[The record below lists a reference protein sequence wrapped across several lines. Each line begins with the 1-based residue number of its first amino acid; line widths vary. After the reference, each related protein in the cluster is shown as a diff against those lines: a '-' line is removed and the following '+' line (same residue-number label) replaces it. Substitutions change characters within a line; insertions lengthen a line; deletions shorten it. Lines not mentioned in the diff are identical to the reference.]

1 MIYDCFLYS
10 GEKELLEI
18 RINELSLCNDF
29 VTHLIVESN
38 KTHTGWDKPLY
49 FEQQKEHFKKYPN
62 IMYFVVDDMPE
73 NATAREREKHQ
84 RNCILKMLEF
94 NQIHYSDI
102 IIVSDV
108 DEIPRAKQI
117 DKFKPNM
124 EFAAL
129 IQDKYNYYLNLLE
142 GYQIWNRAKIMTWKH
157 LVNSTPEE
165 VRNSGY
171 DFSIHDAGFHFSWL
185 GGAEKA
191 VQKLESFSHTELNTP
206 ENIEKVKMAENIWDD
221 TKFKVVDIDLS
232 FPEYIVKN
240 IDNYKHLI
248 K

>member
-49 FEQQKEHFKKYPN
+49 FEEQKEHFKKYKN

-73 NATAREREKHQ
+73 GTPREREAHQ
-84 RNCILKMLEF
+84 RNAIMKALKFHEPKDD
-94 NQIHYSDI
+94 DI
-102 IIVSDV
+102 VIIADV
-108 DEIPRAKQI
+108 DEIPRAKAV
-117 DKFKPNM
+117 DMFKPNM
-124 EFAAL
+124 EFASL
-129 IQDKYNYYLNLLE
+129 SMEKYAYYLNNIEE
-142 GYQIWNRAKIMTWKH
+142 GSSWDRCRLMSWRYLKDKM
-157 LVNSTPEE
+157 PEA

-171 DFSIHDAGFHFSWL
+171 DIVILKGGWHYSWVIDRLRKL
-185 GGAEKA
+185 G
-191 VQKLESFSHTELNTP
+191 SFSHTELNTP
-206 ENIEKVKMAENIWDD
+206 ENIERIEKGENVWDSN
-221 TKFKVVDIDLS
+221 KFNIIDINLS
-232 FPEYIVKN
+232 HPEYLVKN
-240 IDNYKHLI
+240 IDKFKHLI